1 MEASLYDLSKIE
13 FGFSCSRLEMPN
25 NKRRRR
31 DNDLYDSFVF
41 IGRSHHED
49 DTWGE
54 RLFSLS
60 IGILIGII
68 MMR

>member
-1 MEASLYDLSKIE
+1 
-13 FGFSCSRLEMPN
+13 MPN